1 MTGHTANKPYGP
13 LYRAVWRWH
22 FYAGLVTAPFLLI
35 LAITGAIYLFDD
47 EINDLTYP
55 HLRFVEAAGQPMP
68 LSHMMAAAEAHL
80 PGSVTTRVDTPAT
93 ADRSVQFFL
102 SLPEGGSRRVFVDPY
117 RATVLGDL
125 DYNTTLI
132 GFADRLHGSLLM
144 GEAGDMLVELMACWG
159 AVLTITGLYLWFPS
173 GPLRL
178 RGFLWPRLTVGGR
191 ALLRDLHGVIGFWT
205 GLLILFLI
213 LTGLPWATF
222 WGNMLVGVMDV
233 AGIGYPASHRG
244 YNAPTSTLTAKQAV
258 GEVLWTL
265 EPSLMPASTPISAP
279 TPTPTPAPTG
289 GGGHAHHHGGSA
301 ALAGPVAG
309 AIGIDRAA
317 AIFAAQGLEWPY
329 RLSTP
334 RGETGVYLAFTYP
347 GQPQGQR
354 SLYLDQYSGA
364 VLRDIRFADYG
375 WGAQAVELGVQLH
388 MGRYFGLANQLLM
401 LLPCIGIVLLCI
413 TGPWMWWKRR
423 PKGKLGVP
431 VVPAPA
437 KRRHLALI
445 TIGLAI
451 IFPLAGASLLLVLLG
466 ERLLAGLIQRK
477 AI

>member
-1 MTGHTANKPYGP
+1 MTSKTANKPYGP
-13 LYRAVWRWH
+13 IYRAVWRWH

-55 HLRFVEAAGQPMP
+55 HLRFVEATGQPMP

-80 PGSVTTRVDTPAT
+80 PGAVTTRVDTPGDAN
-93 ADRSVQFFL
+93 RSVQFFL
-102 SLPEGGSRRVFVDPY
+102 SLPDGSSRRVFIDPY

-125 DYNTTLI
+125 DYRRTLV
-132 GFADRLHGSLLM
+132 GFADQMHGTLLM
-144 GEAGDMLVELMACWG
+144 GDAGDMLVELMACWG
-159 AVLTITGLYLWFPS
+159 AVLTVTGLYLWWPS

-178 RGFLWPRLTVGGR
+178 RGFLWPRLASGGR
-191 ALLRDLHGVIGFWT
+191 ALLRDLHGVVGFWT

-222 WGNMLVGVMDV
+222 WGSLLVGAMDV

-244 YNAPTSTLTAKQAV
+244 YNAPTSTLTAKQVV
-258 GEVLWTL
+258 GEVPWTL
-265 EPSLMPASTPISAP
+265 EPSLMPVS
-279 TPTPTPAPTG
+279 TPAPSAPSG
-289 GGGHAHHHGGSA
+289 GGGHAHHHGGA
-301 ALAGPVAG
+301 VPTGPVEG

-317 AIFAAQGLEWPY
+317 AIFAEQGLEWPY

-354 SLYLDQYSGA
+354 SLYLDQYTGA
-364 VLRDIRFADYG
+364 VLRDTRFADYG

-388 MGRYFGLANQLLM
+388 LGRYFGLANQLLM

-431 VVPAPA
+431 AVPSPA
-437 KRRHLALI
+437 KLRNLAMI
-445 TIGLAI
+445 TIGLSAL
-451 IFPLAGASLLLVLLG
+451 FPLAGASLLAVLIG
-466 ERLLAGLIQRK
+466 DRLTASLMHRK
-477 AI
+477 AG